1 MLVDSHCHL
10 PLLELDKHGGSI
22 EAVLAT
28 AKEHGV
34 EYFLCI
40 SVDLETYSEV
50 RQLAQTHRRIS
61 ATVGVHPNSVAAREP
76 TVEQL
81 CQLARDRDV
90 VGVGETGLDYFRSSG
105 DLEWQRE
112 RFRIH
117 IAAARKTQKP
127 LVVHMREA
135 RKDVM
140 KILKEENADE
150 VGGVMHCFVENWETA
165 KMAIDLNFYISFSG
179 IVTFKNAPEVQA
191 VAKKV
196 PLDHL
201 LVETDSPYLAPVPY
215 RGKANQPAYV
225 RYVADHIAE
234 LKGISVSEIED
245 RTTANFFNLFK
256 T

>member
-22 EAVLAT
+22 DGVLAT
-28 AKEHGV
+28 AKEQGV

-40 SVDLETYSEV
+40 SVDLETYPEV

-256 T
+256 I

>member
-40 SVDLETYSEV
+40 SVDLETYPEV
-50 RQLAQTHRRIS
+50 RQLAQTHRRIF
-61 ATVGVHPNSVAAREP
+61 ATVGVHPNNVAAREP

-140 KILKEENADE
+140 NILKEENADE
-150 VGGVMHCFVENWETA
+150 VGGVMHCFVEDWETA

-191 VAKKV
+191 AAKKV

-234 LKGISVSEIED
+234 LKGISVSEIEH

-256 T
+256 L